1 MTDQPEQ
8 ERRHTVGRR
17 ASDVVPLTREA
28 RDRARYYALPA
39 WVGPTLAAVTVL
51 NALARSHDYAYF
63 ARVHADAAL
72 YEGVRVI
79 GYRAWSVIFLTL
91 AVLILFTLVV
101 RAATGWYRPQMF
113 AHVLG
118 CAVYA
123 AFAVAI
129 AEGVLGQ
136 PAGLRYGAAAASGG
150 VIHFCLVATLH
161 RRLH

>member
-8 ERRHTVGRR
+8 DRRHTVGRR

-28 RDRARYYALPA
+28 RDHARYYALPA
-39 WVGPTLAAVTVL
+39 WVGPTLASVTVL
-51 NALARSHDYAYF
+51 NALARSHDYAFF
-63 ARVHADAAL
+63 ARVHANAAL

-79 GYRAWSVIFLTL
+79 GYRAWSLIFLGL
-91 AVLILFTLVV
+91 GALVLFTLVM
-101 RAATGWYRPQMF
+101 RAATGWYWPQLA
-113 AHVLG
+113 AHVVG

-136 PAGLRYGAAAASGG
+136 PAGFRYGAAAASGG
-150 VIHFCLVATLH
+150 VIHFVLVATLY
-161 RRLH
+161 RRLR